1 MPGSLTVGDI
11 NGAGLGVPNLVIN
24 PEFTINQRG
33 AASRTATSSAY
44 NFDRWYYDGTNLLQ
58 GIESLNL
65 RPGTYVISW
74 EGSSTCAYSLNTAA
88 SPAQGAQSYA
98 AVTNGSTITIGTVGS
113 NNLWLRFT
121 GDLANLNKIKLVL
134 GSVAT
139 PFEHRPYGQELALC
153 QRYLP
158 AFNSSST
165 ISAFGIGQPV
175 SATSA
180 LVLCVFPVQART
192 TPTGVTVSN
201 LSHIRTRQTNG
212 GDVSYSTSAT
222 LTNASTTSAELYLQ
236 GGSDGMIAGGA
247 TIGFF
252 SNAAGQILFTGC
264 EL

>member
-58 GIESLNL
+58 GIESPNL

-74 EGSSTCAYSLNTAA
+74 VGSSTCAYSLNTAA
-88 SPAQGAQSYA
+88 SSAQGAQSYT
-98 AVTNGSTITIGTVGS
+98 AVTNGSTIAIGTVGS

-121 GDLANLNKIKLVL
+121 GDLANLNKVKLVL

-139 PFEHRPYGQELALC
+139 PFEHRPYGAELALC

-158 AFNSSST
+158 AFNSIGIPSYIGAAAVGLNST
-165 ISAFGIGQPV
+165 
-175 SATSA
+175 TA
-180 LVLCVFPVQART
+180 LLDFQFAVPTRAV
-192 TPTGVTVSN
+192 PTGVTVSSA
-201 LSHIRTRQTNG
+201 SHFQGSFGTSGPNFSAIAFNQASTKSAMLAGTASGLTAGQG
-212 GDVSYSTSAT
+212 GVWYAI
-222 LTNASTTSAELYLQ
+222 NAS
-236 GGSDGMIAGGA
+236 GR
-247 TIGFF
+247 
-252 SNAAGQILFTGC
+252 ILFTGC

>member
-74 EGSSTCAYSLNTAA
+74 VGSSTCAYSLNTAA
-88 SPAQGAQSYA
+88 SSAQGAQSYT

-139 PFEHRPYGQELALC
+139 PFEHRPYGAELALC
-153 QRYLP
+153 QRYYCKTFP
-158 AFNSSST
+158 
-165 ISAFGIGQPV
+165 IGV
-175 SATSA
+175 A
-180 LVLCVFPVQART
+180 PVQNVGNT
-192 TPTGVTVSN
+192 TGALGSVGVTTVTGPYHQWNYPVPMRAAPTVTTFNPRAANANWRN
-201 LSHIRTRQTNG
+201 LGNTADIVVNISTNG
-212 GDVSYSTSAT
+212 S
-222 LTNASTTSAELYLQ
+222 E
-236 GGSDGMIAGGA
+236 AGVLIGA
-247 TIGFF
+247 TTAGSVSDTWFIHAT
-252 SNAAGQILFTGC
+252 AAI